1 MTGRVIVRGLLAYAL
16 IGLVAQSLLSG
27 AVAQTEERE
36 TVTAPIFKGA
46 WFARAEPCLSVIDC
60 AILPPISPYP
70 EDTLHVALSGG
81 EETARSYVALSFL
94 LPPDAELLGGE
105 LELPIDTD
113 PSHGS
118 VAPETA
124 DLIACLTDHKF
135 KPVRGSLEKPPATK
149 CALRKGAIYDEE
161 KEVFTVDLNRF
172 LEEWEKKGIAAL
184 ALRPSESALAG
195 NESWHVVFP
204 ADEQAE
210 DDAPII
216 EATLV
221 YTAPA
226 DTTGGFG
233 FNFGPEPEPEPANQG
248 SSSVSSFSPPSF
260 DTAAPSSVTQ
270 TETTP
275 STPPS
280 TSQPVDP
287 QPLSAVAAPTA
298 GFAGEGFAYP
308 IIWAFPLVLLV
319 GYGLVGRALTKEL

>member
-1 MTGRVIVRGLLAYAL
+1 MTGRAILRGLLAYLL
-16 IGLVAQSLLSG
+16 IGLAAQSLLAG

-36 TVTAPIFKGA
+36 TITAPIFKGA

-60 AILPPISPYP
+60 AVLPPVSPYP

-81 EETARSYVALSFL
+81 DETARSYIAMSFL

-105 LELPIDTD
+105 LELPLDTD
-113 PSHGS
+113 PAHGS

-124 DLIACLTDHKF
+124 DLIACLTVHKF

-149 CALRKGAIYDEE
+149 CAVRKGAIYDEE
-161 KEVFTVDLNRF
+161 KAVFTVDLNRF
-172 LEEWEKKGIAAL
+172 LEDWEEEGIAAL
-184 ALRPSESALAG
+184 ALRPSDSALA
-195 NESWHVVFP
+195 NTESWHVVFP

-221 YTAPA
+221 YAAPA

-233 FNFGPEPEPEPANQG
+233 FEFESEPEPADQG
-248 SSSVSSFSPPSF
+248 SSSISSFSPPSF
-260 DTAAPSSVTQ
+260 DTAAAPPITQ
-270 TETTP
+270 TETMP
-275 STPPS
+275 STPPT
-280 TSQPVDP
+280 TSQPVDA
-287 QPLSAVAAPTA
+287 QPISAVAAPTA

-319 GYGLVGRALTKEL
+319 GYGLIGRALTKEL

>member
-1 MTGRVIVRGLLAYAL
+1 MTGRAIVRGLLAYVL
-16 IGLVAQSLLSG
+16 IGLVAQSLLAG

-36 TVTAPIFKGA
+36 TITTPIFKGA

-60 AILPPISPYP
+60 AVLPPVSPYP
-70 EDTLHVALSGG
+70 DDTLHVALSGG
-81 EETARSYVALSFL
+81 DETARSYIAMSFL
-94 LPPDAELLGGE
+94 LPPEADLLGGT

-113 PSHGS
+113 PAHGS

-124 DLIACLTDHKF
+124 DLIACLADKKF

-149 CALRKGAIYDEE
+149 CAVRKGAIYDEE
-161 KEVFTVDLNRF
+161 KEVFTVDLDRF
-172 LEEWEKKGIAAL
+172 VDRWDEGIAAL
-184 ALRPSESALAG
+184 ALRPSDSALTG
-195 NESWHVVFP
+195 TDSWHVVLP

-221 YTAPA
+221 YAAPA
-226 DTTGGFG
+226 ETTGGFG
-233 FNFGPEPEPEPANQG
+233 FDFEPEPEPADQG

-260 DTAAPSSVTQ
+260 DTAGAPSVAQAEPVASA
-270 TETTP
+270 
-275 STPPS
+275 PPA
-280 TSQPVDP
+280 TSQPVDAEP
-287 QPLSAVAAPTA
+287 VSAVAAPTA

-319 GYGLVGRALTKEL
+319 GYGLIGRALTKEL

>member
-1 MTGRVIVRGLLAYAL
+1 MTGRAILRGLLAYLL
-16 IGLVAQSLLSG
+16 IGLVAQGLLAG
-27 AVAQTEERE
+27 ATAQTEERE

-60 AILPPISPYP
+60 AVLPPVSPYP

-81 EETARSYVALSFL
+81 DETARSYIALSFL

-105 LELPIDTD
+105 LKLPIDTD
-113 PSHGS
+113 PAHGS
-118 VAPETA
+118 VTPETA

-149 CALRKGAIYDEE
+149 CAVRKGAIYDEE
-161 KEVFTVDLNRF
+161 KEIFTVDLNRF
-172 LEEWEKKGIAAL
+172 LEHWEEGGIAAL
-184 ALRPSESALAG
+184 ALRPSDSALAG
-195 NESWHVVFP
+195 TESWHVVFP

-233 FNFGPEPEPEPANQG
+233 FDFGPEPEPAEEG

-260 DTAAPSSVTQ
+260 DTAAAPPVTQ
-270 TETTP
+270 TETMP
-275 STPPS
+275 STPPT
-280 TSQPVDP
+280 TSQPVDA
-287 QPLSAVAAPTA
+287 QPISAVAAPTA